1 MSYDE
6 EQIKILEGLEA
17 VRTRPGMYIGSTD
30 SEGYHHL
37 LWEVVDNSVDEAMAG
52 HATRIDV
59 GISEDRKTAWVR
71 DNGRGIPFGQH
82 ASGMSTLDVVFCKL
96 HAGGKFEGKGYK
108 VSGGLHGVGAAV
120 VNALSSGT
128 FVESRRDNVLASRQY
143 SRGEPVGKMK
153 IAKEPGKNGTSVSF
167 TPDPEIFGD
176 ELSFDPELV
185 EGRLQLKAYLNPK
198 CVFFLQVAGE
208 NPKRIEAKDGLVDL
222 IRDTLDETSAV
233 TPIYS
238 DSQGFDMVDVNVAL
252 VWTEAPKDDLI
263 SFANGIPTKF
273 GGTHLQG
280 LREVV
285 GKEVKALVEEKGK
298 LPKKWDV
305 TRDDIFEGVHA
316 AIAVYVRN
324 PQFQGQT
331 KDRLNNVEVQGAVQ
345 KALRTGFQKWLVANE
360 SAVLTRVIQS
370 IRARLASR
378 DAQVAIRKSAVS
390 SGPRLP
396 GKLADCSSNS
406 VDATELFLVEGD
418 SAGGSAKQ
426 ARDRKTQAIL
436 PLRGKVL
443 NTEGTSLKKLM
454 SNQEI
459 KNIIDAIGCGIG
471 PTFDTS
477 RLRYGK
483 IILLMDAD
491 TDGAHISVLVMTLF
505 FRHLRQLIDE
515 GRIYLAKPPLYSVKT
530 KEGSKYAV
538 DDLEL
543 KKLLRKYPKGEVT
556 RFKGLGEMPPRE
568 LWATTMDPEHRT
580 LLRLDI
586 PEGTELLTDI
596 AIRDMMGDDPFYREE
611 MIMSA
616 DTVDYALD

>member
-6 EQIKILEGLEA
+6 GQIKILEGLEA

-30 SEGYHHL
+30 IDGYHHL

-52 HATRIDV
+52 HASRIDV
-59 GISEDRKTAWVR
+59 GISTDKKTAWVR

-82 ASGMSTLDVVFCKL
+82 SSGVSTLDVVFCKL

-108 VSGGLHGVGAAV
+108 VAGGLHGVGAAV

-128 FVESRRDNVLASRQY
+128 FVESRRDNVLAQRQY
-143 SRGEPVGKMK
+143 SKGEPVGKIK
-153 IAKEPGKNGTSVSF
+153 IGKEPGANGTCVSF
-167 TPDPEIFGD
+167 TPDPEIFGY
-176 ELSFDPELV
+176 ELAFDPELV

-198 CVFFLQVAGE
+198 CVFFLHVDGE

-222 IRDTLDETSAV
+222 IRDTMDETAPV

-238 DSQGFDMVDVNVAL
+238 DSQGFDLVDVDVAL
-252 VWTEAPKDDLI
+252 VWTEAPKDELI

-280 LREVV
+280 LREVI

-331 KDRLNNVEVQGAVQ
+331 KDRLNNVEVQSAVQ
-345 KALRTGFQKWLVANE
+345 KALRAGFQKWLAANE
-360 SAVLTRVIQS
+360 TAVLTRVVQA

-378 DAQVAIRKSAVS
+378 DAQVAVRKSAVS

-426 ARDRKTQAIL
+426 ARDRMTQAVL

-459 KNIIDAIGCGIG
+459 KNIVEALGCGIG
-471 PTFDTS
+471 PTFDIN

-483 IILLMDAD
+483 VILLMDAD

-505 FRHLRQLIDE
+505 FRHLRPLIDE
-515 GRIYLAKPPLYSVKT
+515 GHVYLAKPPLYSVKT
-530 KEGSKYAV
+530 KEGSKYAA
-538 DDLEL
+538 DDAEL
-543 KKLLRKYPKGEVT
+543 KKIMRKNPKGEVT

-568 LWATTMDPEHRT
+568 LWATTMDPASRT
-580 LLRLDI
+580 LLRLEV
-586 PEGTELLTDI
+586 PEGGELLADI
-596 AIRDMMGDDPFYREE
+596 IIRDMMGDDPSYREE
-611 MIMSA
+611 MVLSA
-616 DTVDYALD
+616 EEFDYALD

>member
-1 MSYDE
+1 MAYDE

-30 SEGYHHL
+30 IDGYHHL

-59 GISEDRKTAWVR
+59 GISDDRKTAWVK

-96 HAGGKFEGKGYK
+96 HAGGKFEGQGYK

-128 FVESRRDNVLASRQY
+128 FVESRRDGVLASRQY
-143 SRGEPVGKMK
+143 ERGEPVGKLK
-153 IAKEPGKNGTSVSF
+153 TVNEKGHNGTMVSF
-167 TPDPEIFGD
+167 TPDHQIFGY
-176 ELSFDPELV
+176 ELEFDPELI

-198 CVFFLQVAGE
+198 CVFFLQVPGE
-208 NPKRIEAKDGLVDL
+208 NPKRIEAKEGLVDL
-222 IRDTLDETSAV
+222 IRDTMDEAVPV
-233 TPIYS
+233 TPIYA
-238 DSQGFDMVDVNVAL
+238 DSGEFEDVRVDVAL
-252 VWTEAPKDDLI
+252 AWTEEPKEDLI

-285 GKEVKALVEEKGK
+285 GKEVKVVVEENGK
-298 LPKKWDV
+298 LPKKWDI

-316 AIAVYVRN
+316 AIAVYVKN

-331 KDRLNNVEVQGAVQ
+331 KDRLNNVEVQAAVQ
-345 KALRTGFQKWLVANE
+345 KALRLSFKKWLIANE
-360 SAVLTRVIQS
+360 TAVLTRVVQA

-378 DAQVAIRKSAVS
+378 EAQIAVRKSPVS

-406 VDATELFLVEGD
+406 VEETELFLVEGD

-426 ARDRKTQAIL
+426 ARDRRTQAVL

-459 KNIIDAIGCGIG
+459 KNIVDALGCGIG
-471 PTFDTS
+471 PTFDMS
-477 RLRYGK
+477 RLRYGR

-491 TDGAHISVLVMTLF
+491 TDGAHISVLVLTLF
-505 FRHLRQLIDE
+505 FRHLRPLLDA

-530 KEGSKYAV
+530 RDGSQYAA
-538 DDLEL
+538 DDQEL
-543 KKLLRKYPKGEVT
+543 KKVMKKNPKGEVT

-568 LWATTMDPEHRT
+568 LWSTTMNPTSRT

-586 PEGTELLTDI
+586 PSGSELLTDI
-596 AIRDMMGDDPFYREE
+596 VIRDMMGDDPHYREE
-611 MIMSA
+611 MILSA
-616 DTVDYALD
+616 DLAAFVAD

>member
-1 MSYDE
+1 MAYDE
-6 EQIKILEGLEA
+6 EQIKILEGLAA

-30 SEGYHHL
+30 TDGYHHL

-59 GISEDRKTAWVR
+59 GISDDHKTAWVR

-96 HAGGKFEGKGYK
+96 HAGGKFEGQGYK

-128 FVESRRDNVLASRQY
+128 FVESRRDGVLASRQY
-143 SRGEPVGKMK
+143 ERGEPVGKLK
-153 IAKEPGKNGTSVSF
+153 TVNEKGHNGTMVSF
-167 TPDPEIFGD
+167 TPDHEIFGY
-176 ELSFDPELV
+176 ELEFDSELI

-198 CVFFLQVAGE
+198 CVFFLQVPGE
-208 NPKRIEAKDGLVDL
+208 NPKRIEAKEGLVDL
-222 IRDTLDETSAV
+222 IRDTMDEAAPV
-233 TPIYS
+233 TPIYA
-238 DSQGFDMVDVNVAL
+238 DSGEFEDVRVDVAL
-252 VWTEAPKDDLI
+252 AWTEEPKEDLI

-285 GKEVKALVEEKGK
+285 GKEVKAVVEEKGK

-316 AIAVYVRN
+316 AVAVYVKN

-331 KDRLNNVEVQGAVQ
+331 KDRLNNVEVQAAVQ
-345 KALRTGFQKWLVANE
+345 KALRLSFQKWLAANE
-360 SAVLTRVIQS
+360 TQVLTRVVQA

-378 DAQVAIRKSAVS
+378 EAQVAVRKSVVS
-390 SGPRLP
+390 SGLRLP

-406 VDATELFLVEGD
+406 VEETELFLVEGD

-426 ARDRKTQAIL
+426 ARDRRTQAVL

-459 KNIIDAIGCGIG
+459 KNIVDALGCGIG
-471 PTFDTS
+471 PTFDIA

-491 TDGAHISVLVMTLF
+491 TDGAHISVLVLTLF
-505 FRHLRQLIDE
+505 FRHLRPLLDS

-530 KEGSKYAV
+530 RDGSQYAA
-538 DDLEL
+538 DDQEL
-543 KKLLRKYPKGEVT
+543 KKVLKKNPKGEVT
-556 RFKGLGEMPPRE
+556 RFKGLGEMPPKE
-568 LWATTMDPEHRT
+568 LWSTTMNPQSRT

-586 PEGTELLTDI
+586 PGGTELLTDI
-596 AIRDMMGDDPFYREE
+596 VIRDMMGDDPHYREE
-611 MIMSA
+611 MILAA
-616 DTVDYALD
+616 DLSSFVAD